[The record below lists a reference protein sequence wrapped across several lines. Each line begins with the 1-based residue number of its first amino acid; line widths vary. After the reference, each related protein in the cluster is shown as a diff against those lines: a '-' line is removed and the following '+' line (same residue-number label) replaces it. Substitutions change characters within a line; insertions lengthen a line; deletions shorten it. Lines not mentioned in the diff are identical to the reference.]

1 MLGYIK
7 QRSMRHLFITLLI
20 LPTFAVH
27 AAEPARWQPGS
38 IRSFDI
44 QLNDPPS
51 AAAIPDVDVV
61 ELDHDTA
68 PGILQA
74 MQQRGTKLICYI
86 NAGAW
91 ESYRSDRD
99 AFPPEVLGNGYD
111 GYPEERWLDIRQI
124 AKLAPI
130 MRARMDQCAAKGFV
144 AVDPDNINGY
154 DNRTG
159 FPITRADQLA
169 YNRWL
174 MQEAH
179 ARGLAIAL
187 KNAPEF
193 AQVLSDEGYDM
204 AVTESCFA
212 DGFCESFK
220 PFIAAGKPV
229 LDLEYLDEGMSLD
242 DFCED
247 AKQLGINAL
256 LKRSSSSIDDYR
268 ATCR

>member
-1 MLGYIK
+1 
-7 QRSMRHLFITLLI
+7 MRAFLFSLI
-20 LPTFAVH
+20 LISAG
-27 AAEPARWQPGS
+27 PALADPPRWQPTS
-38 IRSFDI
+38 DSFDI

-51 AAAIPDVDVV
+51 AAAIPDVAIV

-74 MQQRGTKLICYI
+74 VKARGAKLICYI

-91 ESYRSDRD
+91 ENYRGDKA
-99 AFPPEVLGNGYD
+99 AFPQEVLGNIYD
-111 GYPEERWLDIRQI
+111 GYPDERWLDIRAI
-124 AKLAPI
+124 DKLAPI
-130 MRARMDQCAAKGFV
+130 MRARLDQCVAKGFD

-154 DNRTG
+154 SNATG
-159 FPITRADQLA
+159 FPITGADQLA

-193 AQVLSDEGYDM
+193 AEQLSAEGYDM

-212 DGFCESFK
+212 DGFCEQFR

-229 LDLEYLDEGMSLD
+229 FNLEYIDEGMALD
-242 DFCED
+242 DFCDD
-247 AKQLGINAL
+247 AKALGIRAA

-268 ATCR
+268 ATCD